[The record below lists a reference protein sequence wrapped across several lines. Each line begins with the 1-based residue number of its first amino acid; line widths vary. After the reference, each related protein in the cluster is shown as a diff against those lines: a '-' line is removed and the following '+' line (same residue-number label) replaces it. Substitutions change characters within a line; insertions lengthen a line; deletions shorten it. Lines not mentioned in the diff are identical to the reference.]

1 MTKKIL
7 VIEDESKIARWVRT
21 YFEQDGFSVLLAADG
36 PTGLTLAQTELPD
49 LIVLDLNLPG
59 LDGLELCQ
67 KLRRHRTKAVANVP
81 IIMLT
86 ARVEEADRLAGL
98 DLGADD
104 YVAKP
109 FSPKELVARAKAI
122 FRRLERDADPAR
134 VFKDGDLV
142 VDVEAHAATLAG
154 QPLELTPNEF
164 AVLAALLEHRGKAL
178 SRSQLIELALGHD
191 YEGLERT
198 IDVHIR
204 HIRHKIEANPAQPQR
219 IVTVFGVGY
228 RYEGL

>member
-1 MTKKIL
+1 MPKKIL
-7 VIEDESKIARWVRT
+7 VIEDERKIARWVRT
-21 YFEQDGFSVLLAADG
+21 YFEQDGFTVLLADDG
-36 PTGLTLAQTELPD
+36 LTGLTLAQTELPD

-67 KLRRHRTKAVANVP
+67 KLRRQPNRAVATVP

-104 YVAKP
+104 YVTKP

-122 FRRLERDADPAR
+122 FRRMERLTDPER
-134 VFKDGDLV
+134 VLKDGDLV
-142 VDVEAHAATLAG
+142 IDVSAHTATLAG
-154 QPLELTPNEF
+154 QPLDLTPNEL
-164 AVLAALLEHRGKAL
+164 AILAALLEHRGQAL

-191 YEGLERT
+191 YEGMERT
-198 IDVHIR
+198 IDVHVR
-204 HIRHKIEANPAQPQR
+204 HLRHKIEADPTNPRR

-228 RYEGL
+228 RYEG

>member
-1 MTKKIL
+1 MPKKIL
-7 VIEDESKIARWVRT
+7 VIEDERKIARWVRT
-21 YFEQDGFSVLLAADG
+21 YFEQDGFIVVLADDG
-36 PTGLTLAQTELPD
+36 PTGLSLAQAEQPD

-59 LDGLELCQ
+59 LDGLKLCQ
-67 KLRRHRTKAVANVP
+67 RLRRQSNRAVATVP

-104 YVAKP
+104 YITKP

-122 FRRLERDADPAR
+122 FRRMERLIDRERAL
-134 VFKDGDLV
+134 KDGDLI
-142 VDVEAHAATLAG
+142 VDVSAHTATLAG
-154 QPLELTPNEF
+154 QPLDLTPNEL
-164 AVLAALLEHRGKAL
+164 AILAALLEHRGQAL

-198 IDVHIR
+198 IDVHVR
-204 HIRHKIEANPAQPQR
+204 HLRHKIEADPTNPQR

-228 RYEGL
+228 RYEG

>member
-1 MTKKIL
+1 MSKKIL

-21 YFEQDGFSVLLAADG
+21 YFEQDGFTVLLAGDG

-67 KLRRHRTKAVANVP
+67 KLRRHRTKAVAHVP

-122 FRRLERDADPAR
+122 FRRLERDADPSR
-134 VFKDGDLV
+134 VFKDGDLMM
-142 VDVEAHAATLAG
+142 DVEAHTATLAG

-164 AVLAALLEHRGKAL
+164 AVLATLLEHRGKAL

>member
-1 MTKKIL
+1 MSKKIL
-7 VIEDESKIARWVRT
+7 VIEDERKIARWVRT
-21 YFEQDGFSVLLAADG
+21 YFEQDGFTVLLADDG
-36 PTGLTLAQTELPD
+36 PTGLSLAQAEQPD

-67 KLRRHRTKAVANVP
+67 RLRQQSNRAVATVP

-86 ARVEEADRLAGL
+86 ARVEEVDRLAGL

-104 YVAKP
+104 YVTKP

-122 FRRLERDADPAR
+122 FRRMERLTDPER
-134 VFKDGDLV
+134 VLKDGDLI
-142 VDVEAHAATLAG
+142 VDVTAHTATLAG
-154 QPLELTPNEF
+154 QPLDLTPNE
-164 AVLAALLEHRGKAL
+164 LAILVALLEHRGQAL

-198 IDVHIR
+198 IDVHVR
-204 HIRHKIEANPAQPQR
+204 HLRHKIETDPTNPQR

-228 RYEGL
+228 RYEG

>member
-7 VIEDESKIARWVRT
+7 VIEDEGKIARWVRT
-21 YFEQDGFSVLLAADG
+21 YFEQAGFSVLLAGDG
-36 PTGLTLAQTELPD
+36 PTGLALAQTELPD
-49 LIVLDLNLPG
+49 LIVLDLNLPEM
-59 LDGLELCQ
+59 DGLELCQ
-67 KLRRHRTKAVANVP
+67 KLRRHRTKAVANTP

-104 YVAKP
+104 YVTKP

-122 FRRLERDADPAR
+122 FRRLERDADPSR

-142 VDVEAHAATLAG
+142 VDVAAHTAMLAG

-164 AVLAALLEHRGKAL
+164 AVLATLLEHRGKAL

>member
-1 MTKKIL
+1 MPKKIL
-7 VIEDESKIARWVRT
+7 VIEDERKIARWVRT
-21 YFEQDGFSVLLAADG
+21 YFEQDGFTVLLADDG
-36 PTGLTLAQTELPD
+36 PTGLSLAQAEQPD

-59 LDGLELCQ
+59 LDGLKLCQ
-67 KLRRHRTKAVANVP
+67 RLRRQSNRAVATVP

-104 YVAKP
+104 YITKP

-122 FRRLERDADPAR
+122 FRRMERLIDRERAL
-134 VFKDGDLV
+134 KDGDLI
-142 VDVEAHAATLAG
+142 VDVTAHTVTLAG
-154 QPLELTPNEF
+154 QPLDLTPNE
-164 AVLAALLEHRGKAL
+164 LAILVALLEHRGQVL

-198 IDVHIR
+198 IDVHVR
-204 HIRHKIEANPAQPQR
+204 HLRHKIETDPTNPQR

-228 RYEGL
+228 RYEG

>member
-1 MTKKIL
+1 MPKKIL
-7 VIEDESKIARWVRT
+7 VVEDEGKIARWVRT
-21 YFEQDGFSVLLAADG
+21 YLEQAGFTVLLAGDG
-36 PTGLTLAQTELPD
+36 LTGLTLAQTEQPD

-67 KLRRHRTKAVANVP
+67 KLRRDRAKAVANVP

-86 ARVEEADRLAGL
+86 ARVEEADLLAGL

-104 YVAKP
+104 YVTKP
-109 FSPKELVARAKAI
+109 FSPRELVARVKAI
-122 FRRLERDADPAR
+122 FRRIERESDPGR
-134 VFKDGDLV
+134 VLKDGDLV

-164 AVLAALLEHRGKAL
+164 AVLATLLEHRGRVL

-198 IDVHIR
+198 IDVHVR
-204 HIRHKIEANPAQPQR
+204 HIRRKIEADPAQPQR
-219 IVTVFGVGY
+219 VVTVFGVGY
-228 RYEGL
+228 RYEG

>member
-1 MTKKIL
+1 MPKKIL
-7 VIEDESKIARWVRT
+7 VIEDERKIARWVRT
-21 YFEQDGFSVLLAADG
+21 YFEQDGFTVVLADDG
-36 PTGLTLAQTELPD
+36 PTGLSLAQAEQPD

-67 KLRRHRTKAVANVP
+67 RLRRQPNRAVATVP

-104 YVAKP
+104 YVTKP

-122 FRRLERDADPAR
+122 FRRMERLTDPER
-134 VFKDGDLV
+134 VLKDGNLI
-142 VDVEAHAATLAG
+142 VDVSAHTATLAG
-154 QPLELTPNEF
+154 QPLDLTPNEL
-164 AVLAALLEHRGKAL
+164 AILAALLEHRGQAL

-198 IDVHIR
+198 IDVHVR
-204 HIRHKIEANPAQPQR
+204 HLRHKIETDPTNPQR

-228 RYEGL
+228 RYEG

>member
-1 MTKKIL
+1 MSKKIL
-7 VIEDESKIARWVRT
+7 VIEDERKIARWVRT
-21 YFEQDGFSVLLAADG
+21 YFEQDGFTVLLADDG
-36 PTGLTLAQTELPD
+36 PTGLNLAQMEQPD

-67 KLRRHRTKAVANVP
+67 RLRRQSNRAVATVP

-104 YVAKP
+104 YVTKP

-122 FRRLERDADPAR
+122 FRRMERLTDPER
-134 VFKDGDLV
+134 VLKDGDLI
-142 VDVEAHAATLAG
+142 VDVSAHTATLAG
-154 QPLELTPNEF
+154 QPLDLTPNEL
-164 AVLAALLEHRGKAL
+164 AILAALLEHRGQAL

-198 IDVHIR
+198 IDVHVR
-204 HIRHKIEANPAQPQR
+204 HLRHKIETDPANPQR

-228 RYEGL
+228 RYEG

>member
-1 MTKKIL
+1 MAQKIL

-21 YFEQDGFSVLLAADG
+21 YFEQAGFIVLLAADG
-36 PTGLTLAQTELPD
+36 LAGLALAQTEQPD

-59 LDGLELCQ
+59 LDGLELCR
-67 KLRRHRTKAVANVP
+67 KLRQQSNRLVANVP

-86 ARVEEADRLAGL
+86 ARVEEADRLTGL

-104 YVAKP
+104 YVTKP

-122 FRRLERDADPAR
+122 FRRQERETRLASLLKA
-134 VFKDGDLV
+134 GDLV

-154 QPLELTPNEF
+154 QALELTPNEF
-164 AVLAALLEHRGKAL
+164 AVLTTLLQHRGRTL

-204 HIRHKIEANPAQPQR
+204 HIRRKIEADPAQPRR

-228 RYEGL
+228 RYEG

>member
-1 MTKKIL
+1 MPKKIL
-7 VIEDESKIARWVRT
+7 VIEDERKIARWVRT
-21 YFEQDGFSVLLAADG
+21 YFEQDGFTVLLADDG
-36 PTGLTLAQTELPD
+36 PTGLSLAQAEQPD

-67 KLRRHRTKAVANVP
+67 RLRQQSNRAVATVP

-104 YVAKP
+104 YVTKP

-122 FRRLERDADPAR
+122 FRRMERLTDPER
-134 VFKDGDLV
+134 VLKDGDLI
-142 VDVEAHAATLAG
+142 VDVTAHTATLAG
-154 QPLELTPNEF
+154 QPLDLTPNE
-164 AVLAALLEHRGKAL
+164 LAILVALLEHRGQAL

-198 IDVHIR
+198 IDVHVR
-204 HIRHKIEANPAQPQR
+204 HLRHKIETDSTNPQR
-219 IVTVFGVGY
+219 IITVFGVGY
-228 RYEGL
+228 RYEG

>member
-1 MTKKIL
+1 MSKKIL

-21 YFEQDGFSVLLAADG
+21 YFEQAGFTVLLAGDG
-36 PTGLTLAQTELPD
+36 PTGLTLAQTEQPD

-67 KLRRHRTKAVANVP
+67 KLRQHRMKAVANVP

-98 DLGADD
+98 GLGADD
-104 YVAKP
+104 YVTKP
-109 FSPKELVARAKAI
+109 FSPKELVARAQAI
-122 FRRLERDADPAR
+122 FRRIERQAGPGR
-134 VFKDGDLV
+134 VLKDGDLV
-142 VDVEAHAATLAG
+142 VDIESHVATLAG
-154 QPLELTPNEF
+154 QPLDLTPNEF
-164 AVLAALLEHRGKAL
+164 AILAALLEHRGHAL
-178 SRSQLIELALGHD
+178 TRSQLIELALGHD

-198 IDVHIR
+198 VDVHVR
-204 HIRHKIEANPAQPQR
+204 HLRRKIETDPARPRR

-228 RYEGL
+228 RYEG